1 MESNKLLHTA
11 TVEENTQI
19 CADHFQLI
27 LKDDGG
33 LSKTTLPGQFVNVV
47 IPQRLDLLLRRPF
60 SVARTNPEKRLLY
73 IVYRIVGKGT
83 SAMVGLKPGATMDVM
98 GPLGNGWS
106 LPEKAGNCLLIGG
119 GCGVAP
125 LWGLAEQLVRA
136 GSRVFTV
143 MGFQSQDK
151 VFGEDI
157 FQQIKADLTV
167 TTDDGSYGCE
177 GFVCDHLEPYL
188 NQRIERAYV
197 CGPMPMVKTVIPQLM
212 QKNIEGEVSFEE
224 IMGCGYGVCL
234 SCVTEIE
241 KNGSIQKERICTEG
255 PVFSIR
261 EVKWQS

>member
-1 MESNKLLHTA
+1 MESNKLLHMA

-19 CADHFQLI
+19 CADHYQLI
-27 LKDDGG
+27 LMDDGG

-60 SVARTNPEKRLLY
+60 SVARTDPEKNLLY

-83 SAMVGLKPGATMDVM
+83 GSMVELKPGTKMDLM
-98 GPLGNGWS
+98 GPLGNGWH
-106 LPEKAGNCLLIGG
+106 LPKAPMNCLLVGG

-125 LWGLAEQLVRA
+125 LWALAEHLVRER
-136 GSRVFTV
+136 SRVFTV
-143 MGFQSQDK
+143 MGFQSRDK

-157 FQQIKADLTV
+157 FRQIQSEVTV

-188 NQRIERAYV
+188 NQKIGRAYV
-197 CGPMPMVKTVIPQLM
+197 CGPMPMVRTVIPQLL
-212 QKNIEGEVSFEE
+212 QKKIEGEVSLEE

-234 SCVTEIE
+234 SCVTEVE
-241 KNGSIQKERICTEG
+241 KDGRVQKQRICTEG